1 MWSLNSP
8 LCVLF
13 RIKTMNE
20 KIINDTCDITA
31 QTKKNTLRLFFWTV
45 AWVLAT
51 AGVAFGSK
59 NLWNFNTWLTII
71 AVLIHI
77 GLGLGM
83 IRVFKQYLL
92 GLDELQ
98 RKIQLDAMALS
109 LGIGL
114 VLGSSYELLEDIKLI
129 PFEPEIPHLLI
140 LMSLTYVVG
149 TVLGHRKYQ

>member
-1 MWSLNSP
+1 
-8 LCVLF
+8 
-13 RIKTMNE
+13 MNK

-31 QTKKNTLRLFFWTV
+31 QTKKNTLRLFFWTG

-51 AGVAFGSK
+51 AGAAFGPRF
-59 NLWNFNTWLTII
+59 LWDFNTLPTILG
-71 AVLIHI
+71 VLIHI
-77 GLGLGM
+77 GIGFGM
-83 IRVFKQYLL
+83 IRVFKHYLL

-109 LGIGL
+109 LGVGL
-114 VLGSSYELLEDIKLI
+114 VLGCSYELLEDIKLI
-129 PFEPEIPHLLI
+129 PFDPEIPHLLI

>member
-1 MWSLNSP
+1 
-8 LCVLF
+8 
-13 RIKTMNE
+13 MNKE
-20 KIINDTCDITA
+20 IITDMCDSTA
-31 QTKKNTLRLFFWTV
+31 QTKKNTKRLFFWSV
-45 AWVLAT
+45 VWVLAT
-51 AGVAFGSK
+51 AGVSFGSK
-59 NLWNFNTWLTII
+59 NLWDFNTWLTTI

-83 IRVFKQYLL
+83 IRVFKQYLQ

-114 VLGSSYELLEDIKLI
+114 VLGSSYEMLEDIKLI
-129 PFEPEIPHLLI
+129 PFQPEIPHLLI

>member
-1 MWSLNSP
+1 MNK
-8 LCVLF
+8 
-13 RIKTMNE
+13 KTVTDMCNT
-20 KIINDTCDITA
+20 KA
-31 QTKKNTLRLFFWTV
+31 QTNKNTSRLFIWSV
-45 AWVLAT
+45 VWVLVT
-51 AGVAFGSK
+51 AGVAFSPK
-59 NLWNFNTWLTII
+59 NIWNFNTWLTII
-71 AVLIHI
+71 AVLVHI

-83 IRVFKQYLL
+83 IRAFKQYLL

-129 PFEPEIPHLLI
+129 PFQPEIPHLII

-149 TVLGHRKYQ
+149 CVLGHRKYQ

>member
-1 MWSLNSP
+1 
-8 LCVLF
+8 
-13 RIKTMNE
+13 MNKE
-20 KIINDTCDITA
+20 IITDMCDSTA
-31 QTKKNTLRLFFWTV
+31 QTKKNTKRLFFWSV
-45 AWVLAT
+45 VWVLAT
-51 AGVAFGSK
+51 AGVSFGSK
-59 NLWNFNTWLTII
+59 NLWDFNTWLTTI

-83 IRVFKQYLL
+83 IRVFKQYLQ

-114 VLGSSYELLEDIKLI
+114 VLGSSYEMLEDIKLI
-129 PFEPEIPHLLI
+129 PFQPEIPHLLI

-149 TVLGHRKYQ
+149 TVLGNRKYQ

>member
-1 MWSLNSP
+1 
-8 LCVLF
+8 
-13 RIKTMNE
+13 MNK
-20 KIINDTCDITA
+20 KIITDMCDSTA

-51 AGVAFGSK
+51 AGAAFGPK
-59 NLWNFNTWLTII
+59 RLWDFNTLPTILG
-71 AVLIHI
+71 VLVHI
-77 GLGLGM
+77 GIGFGM
-83 IRVFKQYLL
+83 IRMCRQHLL

-114 VLGSSYELLEDIKLI
+114 VLGSSYEMLEDIKLI

>member
-1 MWSLNSP
+1 
-8 LCVLF
+8 
-13 RIKTMNE
+13 MNKE
-20 KIINDTCDITA
+20 IITDTCDTTA

>member
-1 MWSLNSP
+1 
-8 LCVLF
+8 
-13 RIKTMNE
+13 MNK
-20 KIINDTCDITA
+20 KIITDTCDITP
-31 QTKKNTLRLFFWTV
+31 QTKKNTLRLFLWTV

-51 AGVAFGSK
+51 AGVTFGSK

-98 RKIQLDAMALS
+98 RKIQLDAMSLS

-114 VLGSSYELLEDIKLI
+114 VLGCSYEMLEDIKLI
-129 PFEPEIPHLLI
+129 PFEPEISHLLI

>member
-1 MWSLNSP
+1 
-8 LCVLF
+8 
-13 RIKTMNE
+13 MNKE
-20 KIINDTCDITA
+20 IINDTCDITA
-31 QTKKNTLRLFFWTV
+31 QTKKNTLRLGCWTG

-51 AGVAFGSK
+51 AGAAFGPRF
-59 NLWNFNTWLTII
+59 LWDFSTLPTMLG
-71 AVLIHI
+71 ALIHI
-77 GLGLGM
+77 GIGFGM

>member
-1 MWSLNSP
+1 
-8 LCVLF
+8 
-13 RIKTMNE
+13 MNK
-20 KIINDTCDITA
+20 KIITDTCDITA

-51 AGVAFGSK
+51 AGWAGISTSAVFEQIAIGSK
-59 NLWNFNTWLTII
+59 NLFNFKTLPIII
-71 AVLIHI
+71 AVLVHI

-83 IRVFKQYLL
+83 LRAFKQYLL

-129 PFEPEIPHLLI
+129 PFQPEIPHLII
-140 LMSLTYVVG
+140 LMSLTYYIG
-149 TVLGHRKYQ
+149 IILGNRRYQ

>member
-1 MWSLNSP
+1 
-8 LCVLF
+8 
-13 RIKTMNE
+13 MNK
-20 KIINDTCDITA
+20 KIITDMCDSTA
-31 QTKKNTLRLFFWTV
+31 QTKKNTKRLFFWGV
-45 AWVLAT
+45 VWVLAT
-51 AGVAFGSK
+51 AGVAFGPK
-59 NLWNFNTWLTII
+59 NLWNFNTLPTILG
-71 AVLIHI
+71 VLIHI
-77 GLGLGM
+77 GIGFGM
-83 IRVFKQYLL
+83 IRMFKQYLL

-98 RKIQLDAMALS
+98 RKIQLDALALS

>member
-1 MWSLNSP
+1 
-8 LCVLF
+8 
-13 RIKTMNE
+13 MNE

-31 QTKKNTLRLFFWTV
+31 QTKKNTLHLFFWTV

-51 AGVAFGSK
+51 AGWAGISTSAFFEQIAFGSK
-59 NLWNFNTWLTII
+59 NLWNFKTLLIII
-71 AVLIHI
+71 AVLVHI

-83 IRVFKQYLL
+83 IRAFKQYLL

-114 VLGSSYELLEDIKLI
+114 VLGCSYEMLEDIKLI
-129 PFEPEIPHLLI
+129 PFQLEIPHLII

-149 TVLGHRKYQ
+149 CVLGHMKYQ